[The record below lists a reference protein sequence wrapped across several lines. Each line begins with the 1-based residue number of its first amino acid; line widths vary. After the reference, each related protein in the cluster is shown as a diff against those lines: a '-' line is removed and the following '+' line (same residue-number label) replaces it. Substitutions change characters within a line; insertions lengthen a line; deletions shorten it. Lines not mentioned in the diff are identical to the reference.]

1 MERKTDG
8 QAERASTSWAGQAGQ
23 AGQQGVWP
31 MSIITIYLLWA
42 LVLLRVLL
50 PKCRRRRQPC
60 SHIKAAFH
68 LAFSALAHTLARLK

>member
-1 MERKTDG
+1 
-8 QAERASTSWAGQAGQ
+8 
-23 AGQQGVWP
+23 